1 MGTQAA
7 EEGKHHVTT
16 HNLKRSNRNTV
27 ICYIAKLRDY
37 PGKLLPKV
45 AMSLGVPKGPMFRM
59 LKDGK
64 RVTLPCG
71 KIVSIVEGVEE
82 SQYFNVAERGI
93 YSCHNSGLCNV
104 TFMLFSPDIACIHS
118 YVTGYL

>member
-1 MGTQAA
+1 MRTEAA
-7 EEGKHHVTT
+7 EENKHHVTT
-16 HNLKRSNRNTV
+16 HYFKRSSKNSV

-71 KIVSIVEGVEE
+71 KIVSIAVRKRRIPV
-82 SQYFNVAERGI
+82 
-93 YSCHNSGLCNV
+93 L
-104 TFMLFSPDIACIHS
+104 
-118 YVTGYL
+118 